1 MIKSL
6 RPQSRS
12 EGSSDQARIFHTVT
26 DQPSLTCANHH
37 LFHSS
42 HSARCFNLLL
52 KLCCYIRLGKANVCW
67 AWAGR
72 ELIRPT
78 LIRQTAGWLAKI
90 SAARFCH
97 RRPDYD
103 WSVWYSVARVPADR
117 TSRRRSWCRRLT
129 TGTRSSG
136 QQCFTLVVTVSVA
149 KILTCARIRRYRWV
163 RSISRS
169 GYLACWQYVRKCQRR
184 CRGLGSYFLIFLRGY
199 LVLLTKWLL
208 ELCCRLLK
216 TVCRLTGLL
225 KY

>member
-1 MIKSL
+1 MNWHGSFQWSSLYGHNSDRKEVLIRPAYFIKSL
-6 RPQSRS
+6 INRHWP
-12 EGSSDQARIFHTVT
+12 
-26 DQPSLTCANHH
+26 ANHH

-72 ELIRPT
+72 ELIRLT
-78 LIRQTAGWLAKI
+78 SIRQTAGWLAKI

-103 WSVWYSVARVPADR
+103 WSVWHFVARVPSVR
-117 TSRRRSWCRRLT
+117 TSGRRSWCRRLT
-129 TGTRSSG
+129 TGIRSSG
-136 QQCFTLVVTVSVA
+136 QPCFTLVVTVSVA

-169 GYLACWQYVRKCQRR
+169 GYLACWQYVRKCQHR
-184 CRGLGSYFLIFLRGY
+184 CRELGSYFLIFLRIY
-199 LVLLTKWLL
+199 LVL
-208 ELCCRLLK
+208 R
-216 TVCRLTGLL
+216 
-225 KY
+225 